1 MEESTTTVTGPRMWM
16 IVGIL
21 AFIGVLLLLG
31 FVVSEARVYVV
42 DTVKILLGSLSAV
55 NSLK

>member
-1 MEESTTTVTGPRMWM
+1 M